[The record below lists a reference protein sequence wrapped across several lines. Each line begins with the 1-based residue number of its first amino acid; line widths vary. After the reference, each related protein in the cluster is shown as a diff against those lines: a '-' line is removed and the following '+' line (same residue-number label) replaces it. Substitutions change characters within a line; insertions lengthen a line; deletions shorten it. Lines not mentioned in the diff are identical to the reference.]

1 MIRSATFGGVVI
13 GGLLA
18 VFVFAVK
25 YEVQDLEAEFGALNR
40 GIEQE
45 HQSIH
50 VLLAEWSHLNEPAR
64 IRKLARKHLGLEG
77 LSVRQM
83 GGLRQIPMRTEPV
96 QEPSARLAAIQAAV
110 REVVANDRLSA
121 GWENEANE

>member
-1 MIRSATFGGVVI
+1 MIRSATFGGLVV

-25 YEVQDLEAEFGALNR
+25 YEVQDLEAEFSALNR
-40 GIEQE
+40 GIEHE
-45 HQSIH
+45 RQSIH

-77 LSVRQM
+77 MSVSQM
-83 GGLRQIPMRTEPV
+83 GDLSQIPMRVDPV
-96 QEPSARLAAIQAAV
+96 QEPTGRLAAIQAAV
-110 REVVANDRLSA
+110 RELVASDGLSA
-121 GWENEANE
+121 GGTNEANE